1 MTNAIVGAIELSVL
15 GGPSAINLDVDFGPT
30 GVRGSRIF
38 GLPADPRLL
47 TTPKPLE
54 VLNYDLGIVI
64 APSAP
69 DYLQVYQKSG
79 TSLEDWEAFAA
90 LYPNLYGVKKEL
102 AFDSNGE
109 ASFEIIV
116 SDVFTIFTYSVE
128 MFNVL
133 YQIENANPVASSM
146 ALNLSTSGT
155 DQILEVTI
163 KAIEYSGSAW
173 TPLQGDKMV
182 DVFSTVV

>member
-54 VLNYDLGIVI
+54 ILNYDLGIVI

-79 TSLEDWEAFAA
+79 TSPEDWEAFAA
-90 LYPNLYGVKKEL
+90 LYPNFYGVKKDL
-102 AFDSNGE
+102 TFNSSGVAT
-109 ASFEIIV
+109 FEIIV
-116 SDVFTIFTYSVE
+116 SDVFTIFSYSVE
-128 MFNVL
+128 MFNVF
-133 YQIENANPVASSM
+133 YQIENSNPIASSM
-146 ALNLSTSGT
+146 TLDLSTSGS
-155 DQILEVTI
+155 DQVLEVTI
-163 KAIEYSGSAW
+163 KAIEYSGSTWA
-173 TPLQGDKMV
+173 PLQGEKAV